1 MAKLIV
7 IAAPS
12 GTGKTSLIEALLKQA
27 IDLKFILSISFTT
40 RKKRVNEKHGESYYF
55 VNKKEFE
62 LMIQEQEF
70 LEYADVFG
78 DFKGTSKSWVEGRL
92 KNGWNVIL
100 ELDWQGAKQ
109 VKEIYPKA
117 ETIFILPPSYA
128 ELQLR
133 LNARGLDQKEEIKK
147 RLAEAKKEIKNGQ
160 HFDHLVVNDEFKM
173 ALSDL
178 KSIIFANKSLPKER
192 KNLVKVCLEA
202 LLED

>member
-27 IDLKFILSISFTT
+27 VDLKFILSISFTT

-62 LMIQEQEF
+62 LMIQKQEF

-78 DFKGTSKSWVEGRL
+78 DFKGTSRSWVEDRL

-100 ELDWQGAKQ
+100 ELDWQGASQ
-109 VKEIYPKA
+109 VKDIYPNA
-117 ETIFILPPSYA
+117 ETVFILPPSYTS
-128 ELQLR
+128 LKLR
-133 LNARGLDQKEEIKK
+133 LNERGLDRKEAIEK
-147 RLAEAKKEIKNGQ
+147 RLAEAKEEIKEGQ
-160 HFDHLVVNDEFKM
+160 HFDHLIVNDDFEE
-173 ALSDL
+173 ALTDL
-178 KSIIFANKSLPKER
+178 KSIILTNKVLTEKR
-192 KNLVKVCLEA
+192 KDLVKICIEG

>member
-12 GTGKTSLIEALLKQA
+12 GTGKTSLIEALLKEA
-27 IDLKFILSISFTT
+27 IDLKFTLSISFTT

-55 VNKKEFE
+55 INQTEFK
-62 LMIQEQEF
+62 LMIQKQEF
-70 LEYADVFG
+70 FEYSDVFG
-78 DFKGTSKSWVEGRL
+78 DFKGTSKSWVENKL
-92 KNGWNVIL
+92 KDDWNVIL

-109 VKEIYPKA
+109 VKEIYPNA

-178 KSIIFANKSLPKER
+178 KSIIFTNKSLPKER

>member
-1 MAKLIV
+1 
-7 IAAPS
+7 
-12 GTGKTSLIEALLKQA
+12 
-27 IDLKFILSISFTT
+27 
-40 RKKRVNEKHGESYYF
+40 
-55 VNKKEFE
+55 
-62 LMIQEQEF
+62 MIQKQEF

-78 DFKGTSKSWVEGRL
+78 DFKGTSKSWVEDRL

-160 HFDHLVVNDEFKM
+160 HFDHLVVNDQFEK
-173 ALSDL
+173 ALGDL
-178 KSIIFANKSLPKER
+178 KSIIIANKSLPEER
-192 KNLVKVCLEA
+192 KNLVKVCLEG

>member
-62 LMIQEQEF
+62 LMIQKQEF

-78 DFKGTSKSWVEGRL
+78 DFKGTSKSWVENKL
-92 KNGWNVIL
+92 KDDWNVIL

-109 VKEIYPKA
+109 VKEIYPNA

-128 ELQLR
+128 ELELR
-133 LNARGLDQKEEIKK
+133 LHARGLDKEEEIKK
-147 RLAEAKKEIKNGQ
+147 RLGEAKKEIKNGQ
-160 HFDHLVVNDEFKM
+160 HFDHLVVNDQFEK
-173 ALSDL
+173 ALGDL
-178 KSIIFANKSLPKER
+178 KSIIIANKSLPEER

-202 LLED
+202 LLEY